1 MRDMSSKVPPR
12 VWETS
17 SHRRVEDCQK
27 CERMSCTVSY
37 MSVATLFQHVFD
49 RRELGDIYIY
59 IYMLF
64 VMQSRLA
71 GSAGLLKERGGR

>member
-17 SHRRVEDCQK
+17 SHRRLEDCQK

-49 RRELGDIYIY
+49 RRELGY